1 MRRAESKTIKTNPQE
16 KPPYVSGQVAAAA
29 ASQRTEAEA
38 RAGRNEADTPLRA
51 IDTLNSCLR
60 RAQGI
65 VAVIRDGAESEA
77 TQFDNGE
84 LASALAV
91 VFDLLDQVHDA
102 ADRLHEFRK
111 VEGV

>member
-1 MRRAESKTIKTNPQE
+1 MAQTKTKTTKPAPQE
-16 KPPYVSGQVAAAA
+16 KP
-29 ASQRTEAEA
+29 
-38 RAGRNEADTPLRA
+38 DTPLRA

-77 TQFDNGE
+77 TQFDNAE

-91 VFDLLDQVHDA
+91 VFDLLDEAHSQGV
-102 ADRLHEFRK
+102 RLHAFRK
-111 VEGV
+111 AVAV